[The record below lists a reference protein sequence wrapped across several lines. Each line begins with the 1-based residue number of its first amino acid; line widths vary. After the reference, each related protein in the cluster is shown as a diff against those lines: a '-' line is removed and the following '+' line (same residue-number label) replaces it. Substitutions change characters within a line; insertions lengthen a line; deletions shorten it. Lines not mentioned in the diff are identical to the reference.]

1 MGGRVG
7 RLTGRVALVTGAGQ
21 GGGRGC
27 ALALAAEGA
36 AVVCVGR
43 NPGKLEAVV
52 AEIGATGGTA
62 LAAPADVTDPADRR
76 AAVDSAVAAFGR
88 LDVLVNA
95 AQSPEM
101 RAADLLDVTD
111 EDVAELW
118 ASGPVAT
125 LALMRA
131 CHPHLKAA
139 GGGSIVNFASGA
151 LRRPAHYG
159 VYAAVKAAIET
170 IGKAAAAEWGPDGIR
185 TNTVVPIVDS
195 PSMERDL
202 TAEQRE
208 RYRAG
213 IPLGRIGRPEEDI
226 GRAVAFLAGDDAAYL
241 SGNTLRLDGGSWS
254 AR

>member
-1 MGGRVG
+1 MDG
-7 RLTGRVALVTGAGQ
+7 RLTGRVAIVTGAGQ
-21 GGGRGC
+21 GAGRGC

-36 AVVCVGR
+36 SVVCVGR
-43 NPGKLEAVV
+43 TRAPLESV
-52 AEIGATGGTA
+52 AAQIAAAGGTA
-62 LAAPADVTDPADRR
+62 RVSPADVTG
-76 AAVDSAVAAFGR
+76 AAARLAVVDDTVAAFGR

-95 AQSPEM
+95 AQAPAM

-111 EDVAELW
+111 AEIAELW
-118 ASGPVAT
+118 TSGPVAT

-131 CHPHLKAA
+131 CHPHMKAA

-159 VYAAVKAAIET
+159 VYAGVKAAIET
-170 IGKAAAAEWGPDGIR
+170 IGVAAAVEWGPDGIR
-185 TNTVVPIVDS
+185 TNTVVPIVES
-195 PSMERDL
+195 PSLDLDL

-213 IPLGRIGRPEEDI
+213 IPLGRIGRPEEDV
-226 GRAVAFLAGDDAAYL
+226 GRAVAFLAGDDAAYV
-241 SGNTLRLDGGSWS
+241 SGNTLRLDGAAWS

>member
-1 MGGRVG
+1 MDGGDG
-7 RLTGRVALVTGAGQ
+7 RLAGRVAIVTGAGQ
-21 GGGRGC
+21 GAGRGC
-27 ALALAAEGA
+27 ARALAAEGA
-36 AVVCVGR
+36 SVVCVGR
-43 NPGKLEAVV
+43 TRAPLEAVV
-52 AEIGATGGTA
+52 AEIRAAGGTA
-62 LAAPADVTDPADRR
+62 LATPADVTDAAART

-88 LDVLVNA
+88 LDALVNA
-95 AQSPEM
+95 AQAPAM

-111 EDVAELW
+111 DDVAELW

-131 CHPHLKAA
+131 CHPHMTAA

-170 IGKAAAAEWGPDGIR
+170 LGQAAAAEWGADGIR
-185 TNTVVPIVDS
+185 TNTVVPIVES
-195 PSMERDL
+195 PSMDLDL
-202 TAEQRE
+202 TPEQRE

-213 IPLGRIGRPEEDI
+213 IPLGRIGRPEQDI
-226 GRAVAFLAGDDAAYL
+226 GRAVAFLVGDDAAYL
-241 SGNTLRLDGGSWS
+241 SGNTLRLDGGAWI

>member
-1 MGGRVG
+1 MDGRSR
-7 RLTGRVALVTGAGQ
+7 RLTGRVAVVTGAGQ
-21 GGGRGC
+21 GAGRGC

-43 NPGKLEAVV
+43 TAGTLEAVA
-52 AEIGATGGTA
+52 AEIGAAGGTA
-62 LAAPADVTDPADRR
+62 HVTPADVTDR
-76 AAVDSAVAAFGR
+76 ASRLAVVAGAVALFGR

-95 AQSPEM
+95 AQAPEM

-111 EDVAELW
+111 EEIAELW

-131 CHPHLKAA
+131 CHPHMKAA

-159 VYAAVKAAIET
+159 VYAGVKAAIET
-170 IGKAAAAEWGPDGIR
+170 IGAAAAVEWGADNIR

-195 PSMERDL
+195 PAMDRDL
-202 TAEQRE
+202 DPEQRE

-241 SGNTLRLDGGSWS
+241 SGNTLRLDGGSWN